1 MKLATCTSYRRIGG
15 YFFNLNL
22 IIFMGDKDMHTV
34 NVDFGGNLQMT
45 FKLTE
50 WEKKRLEEL
59 KNQGVNIHQAI
70 SQVKNE
76 LRAIGLNKKE

>member
-1 MKLATCTSYRRIGG
+1 
-15 YFFNLNL
+15 
-22 IIFMGDKDMHTV
+22 
-34 NVDFGGNLQMT
+34 MT